1 MLATV
6 ASGSR
11 RLCQYGSVVHTDGA
25 YDGRS
30 AAQHE
35 TTARITLASVAVY
48 TYTLGKG
55 VLHPRL
61 PSLAPRTVARNIGAN
76 THSSISSGLVPADGC
91 VSASASEWEELLP
104 VGRKYEWCGLPTR
117 TNVLAATK
125 FCEHKPSL
133 NSRFQKYQYLRIIGT
148 HAAIHTHILPVT
160 ESNLRCVYPQ
170 KS

>member
-1 MLATV
+1 MHLVLAGNACVFGSMRAYDGLALAESFVFMTESVPLQVFTFSNLLELVFRLSVKTSHCLDSTMLATV

-61 PSLAPRTVARNIGAN
+61 PSLAPRTVACNIGAN
-76 THSSISSGLVPADGC
+76 TRSSSQFRTRARRWLRVSSG
-91 VSASASEWEELLP
+91 
-104 VGRKYEWCGLPTR
+104 
-117 TNVLAATK
+117 
-125 FCEHKPSL
+125 F
-133 NSRFQKYQYLRIIGT
+133 
-148 HAAIHTHILPVT
+148 
-160 ESNLRCVYPQ
+160 
-170 KS
+170 